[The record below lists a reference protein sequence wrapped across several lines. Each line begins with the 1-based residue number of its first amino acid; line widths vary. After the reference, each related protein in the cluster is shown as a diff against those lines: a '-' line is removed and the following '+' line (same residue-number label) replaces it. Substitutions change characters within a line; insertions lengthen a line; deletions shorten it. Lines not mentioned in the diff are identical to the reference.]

1 MSFASQGNLSDATVK
16 EGAHLH
22 RVLCAALL
30 VAKADGDQ
38 VIVAGIRHFDEL
50 MIAHL
55 KVIGF
60 RHGEVQGFL
69 DSRGN
74 FLTREEAFEV
84 ATNAGQIVRR
94 VGGDEGRLFSE
105 NLY

>member
-16 EGAHLH
+16 EGAPLH

-38 VIVAGIRHFDEL
+38 VIVAGIRHFDGI

-60 RHGEVQGFL
+60 RQGEVQGFL